1 MYEMIRKDS
10 LNQTIELISELNLDK
25 NDFNKIFE
33 RFKVILESPE
43 VNDIIKKIS
52 ENQDLNK
59 QDDLITL
66 MKELSNKLSLKDLN
80 VLLKKVIKNENLV
93 DFLQDMF
100 LEKLI

>member
-1 MYEMIRKDS
+1 MIRKDS